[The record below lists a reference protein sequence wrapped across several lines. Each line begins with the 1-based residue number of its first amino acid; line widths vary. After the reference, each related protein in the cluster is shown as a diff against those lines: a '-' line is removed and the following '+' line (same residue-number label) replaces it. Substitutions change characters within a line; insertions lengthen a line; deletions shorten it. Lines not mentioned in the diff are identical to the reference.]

1 MKNFKKIAKEFIIKY
16 GTSIAAV
23 AFAFVTI
30 SSNTPCCVMYYEAK
44 EPQGLS
50 GNSVYSLTNVA
61 NNIVR

>member
-30 SSNTPCCVMYYEAK
+30 SSNTPCGRTQRLVK
-44 EPQGLS
+44 
-50 GNSVYSLTNVA
+50 
-61 NNIVR
+61 I

>member
-50 GNSVYSLTNVA
+50 KFKKFDN
-61 NNIVR
+61 